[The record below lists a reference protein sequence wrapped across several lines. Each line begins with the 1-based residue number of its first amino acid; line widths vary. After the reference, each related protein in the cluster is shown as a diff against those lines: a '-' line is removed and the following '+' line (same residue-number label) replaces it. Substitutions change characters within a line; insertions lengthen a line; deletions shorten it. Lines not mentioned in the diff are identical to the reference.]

1 MKTNFALVAL
11 AAASLGGAVSW
22 HYATERP
29 AAPTSVYAQGGA
41 PSLTFAPMVRKIA
54 PAVVNI
60 SSSRVVRT
68 SGSQNRNRRGGR
80 GQQQPQTP
88 EDFFGQLFGNGGG
101 MFPGMPE
108 QPRREGGVGSG
119 VIVSGDG
126 YILTNNHVVDQAD
139 TVKVALTDRR
149 EFTAKVIG
157 TDPHTDI
164 AVLKS
169 KAKIFPLSRSDRQ
182 NLRLGD
188 LVLAIGN
195 PFGIG
200 QTVTMG
206 IVSATGRASWTSSS
220 TKTSSRPMP
229 RSPETPVARWSIQ
242 RANVGI
248 NTAILAAVAAA
259 TRESVLRSRRH
270 RPLSDGKDC
279 EKAKSFVATWA
290 LRFRTSRRPSRK
302 LST

>member
-22 HYATERP
+22 HYATEHP
-29 AAPTSVYAQGGA
+29 AAPTYVYAQGGA

-126 YILTNNHVVDQAD
+126 YILTNNHVVEKAD
-139 TVKVALTDRR
+139 TVKVSMNDRR

-157 TDPHTDI
+157 TDPNTDI
-164 AVLKS
+164 AVLK
-169 KAKIFPLSRSDRQ
+169 IEGR
-182 NLRLGD
+182 NLPAVPIGQTKPAVGD
-188 LVLAIGN
+188 LALAIGN

-206 IVSATGRASWTSSS
+206 IVSATGRNQ
-220 TKTSSRPMP
+220 MNI
-229 RSPETPVARWSIQ
+229 EQ
-242 RANVGI
+242 
-248 NTAILAAVAAA
+248 
-259 TRESVLRSRRH
+259 
-270 RPLSDGKDC
+270 
-279 EKAKSFVATWA
+279 
-290 LRFRTSRRPSRK
+290 
-302 LST
+302 